1 MEVEAINNV
10 TLKTYESG
18 AITDAQMGEINRYT
32 RRALTRDEVFVF
44 SLVLCDN
51 EVDRDYE
58 RFPKESLEALSELFV
73 GRTGVFDH
81 SAKAKNQSG
90 RIFETGLEENGEV
103 NSLGE
108 PYCALKAWAYMLR
121 SPKNE
126 ELIFEIDGGIKKEVS
141 VGCKVEKVVC
151 SICGADMKVAPCE
164 HAKGGR
170 YEGMLCHHRLE
181 NPTDAYEWSFVA
193 VPAQKSAGVTK
204 KAKAVNKLQITNN
217 NDGAACGGDFNAGQ
231 GLGLAKLFE
240 SGERLRLSGGEL
252 ATLRA
257 EYDQLER
264 KAKAGEAYISGLRGE
279 VVKLCGLALP
289 ELRPGLAEQL
299 AGHLDI
305 EQLGELRGCLRKA
318 AGKVFPPGPQLGG
331 SADSGGA
338 DEREN
343 PFVI

>member
-1 MEVEAINNV
+1 M
-10 TLKTYESG
+10 
-18 AITDAQMGEINRYT
+18 
-32 RRALTRDEVFVF
+32 FVF
-44 SLVLCDN
+44 SLILCDN

-58 RFPKESLEALSELFV
+58 RFPRESLEKLAGLFV

-81 SAKAKNQSG
+81 SAKAKHQSG

-141 VGCKVEKVVC
+141 VGCKVEKVIC
-151 SICGADMKVAPCE
+151 SICGADMKLAPCE
-164 HAKGGR
+164 HAKGGY
-170 YEGMLCHHRLE
+170 YEGLMCHHRLE

-204 KAKAVNKLQITNN
+204 RAKGRSGVDKRLGVSGGFG
-217 NDGAACGGDFNAGQ
+217 DGQGVAACGCGCEHGRTEFAPTT
-231 GLGLAKLFE
+231 LEKLFE
-240 SGERLRLSGGEL
+240 SGERLRLGEGEL
-252 ATLRA
+252 TALRE
-257 EYDQLER
+257 EYRRLEQ
-264 KAKAGEAYISGLRGE
+264 KALAGEAYISGLRGE
-279 VVKLCGLALP
+279 IVKLCGLALP
-289 ELRPGLAEQL
+289 ELSPALAEHL
-299 AGHLDI
+299 AGKLDV

-318 AGKVFPPGPQLGG
+318 AGKVFPPGVQLGG
-331 SADSGGA
+331 SALSAG
-338 DEREN
+338 ELEN